1 MKEINVDEKIYV
13 DEGGVYLDKGDE
25 WVWKRKINVGKEE
38 EYKWKIWV

>member
-25 WVWKRKINVGKEE
+25 
-38 EYKWKIWV
+38 